1 MPKSANQIT
10 FDLKPLK
17 VGEGW
22 YIVVTYPGG
31 MQEHIPGFHS
41 QAEAE
46 QWLSGSHNGY
56 FQDSRYVYFHDNPHP
71 TTSPPLVLTPGHQY
85 LLRDWVGTT
94 NQNQWYKFALDS
106 TRNVTIQFQNLYGGA
121 AATIET
127 ESGGTI
133 VAATTYNNASTFG
146 PLLPT
151 QSYSGALPADTYLL
165 HISFSGV
172 GAPGTTFAL
181 SLTAQ

>member
-71 TTSPPLVLTPGHQY
+71 TTPPPLVLTPRASVPAERLGGDHKPKSMVQICPRQY
-85 LLRDWVGTT
+85 P
-94 NQNQWYKFALDS
+94 QC
-106 TRNVTIQFQNLYGGA
+106 
-121 AATIET
+121 
-127 ESGGTI
+127 
-133 VAATTYNNASTFG
+133 NNSVSEF
-146 PLLPT
+146 
-151 QSYSGALPADTYLL
+151 
-165 HISFSGV
+165 V
-172 GAPGTTFAL
+172 
-181 SLTAQ
+181 